1 MHTTIDLFI
10 EMLGG
15 AKGKRMA
22 VSKLAKELEWD
33 ASSIEKI
40 SVMLE
45 KHKIL
50 RLDYPV
56 NPLGDIMVTLLHEEE
71 VEQKKKFKPSST
83 KDKYSLNVDGI
94 VADVHIHFSEEGG
107 SYRYHIDM
115 PQLSPYTRIVIEELK
130 DEIIKYVPI
139 EIEQITDVGRAEKIK
154 QEFHKN
160 ILKILEEYK
169 LPNKERTIIG
179 GILLHE
185 MNGLGDIDMLIADDW
200 LEEIIINAA
209 AIPVGVY
216 HRKHGW
222 LETNIYVRNEES
234 IIDYASSVG
243 RKIGRTIST
252 LNPILDAPML
262 TGDRVN
268 ATLYPVSTRGNT
280 ITIRRF
286 ARNPWTIV
294 NFISPEFNTMSV
306 DMAALL
312 WQAIQYEMN
321 VLIAGGTASGKT
333 TVLNSLVGLAQPFHR
348 IISIE
353 DTREIMLPSYM
364 WNWIPTVTRTPNA
377 EGLGEVS
384 MLELM
389 VTSLRMRPDRIVV
402 GEVRRGKEAEVLFE
416 AMHTGH
422 SVYSTI
428 HADTGLQV
436 LKRLVEPPI
445 SIPASEVHAIN
456 LLVVQHRDRKL
467 NIRRTMEISEVVPGH
482 GGEPDINIIY
492 HWRARKDVFEQIRAP
507 RKYVEELN
515 LHTGLTQTEMEEDLT
530 SKAKILKYMVKRNIS
545 QLDQVGA
552 TMKLYYSDP
561 DYVLKAA
568 EKNLAVGKFLQG

>member
-1 MHTTIDLFI
+1 
-10 EMLGG
+10 
-15 AKGKRMA
+15 
-22 VSKLAKELEWD
+22 
-33 ASSIEKI
+33 
-40 SVMLE
+40 
-45 KHKIL
+45 
-50 RLDYPV
+50 
-56 NPLGDIMVTLLHEEE
+56 
-71 VEQKKKFKPSST
+71 
-83 KDKYSLNVDGI
+83 
-94 VADVHIHFSEEGG
+94 
-107 SYRYHIDM
+107 
-115 PQLSPYTRIVIEELK
+115 
-130 DEIIKYVPI
+130 
-139 EIEQITDVGRAEKIK
+139 
-154 QEFHKN
+154 
-160 ILKILEEYK
+160 
-169 LPNKERTIIG
+169 
-179 GILLHE
+179 
-185 MNGLGDIDMLIADDW
+185 
-200 LEEIIINAA
+200 
-209 AIPVGVY
+209 
-216 HRKHGW
+216 
-222 LETNIYVRNEES
+222 
-234 IIDYASSVG
+234 
-243 RKIGRTIST
+243 
-252 LNPILDAPML
+252 
-262 TGDRVN
+262 
-268 ATLYPVSTRGNT
+268 
-280 ITIRRF
+280 
-286 ARNPWTIV
+286 
-294 NFISPEFNTMSV
+294 
-306 DMAALL
+306 
-312 WQAIQYEMN
+312 
-321 VLIAGGTASGKT
+321 
-333 TVLNSLVGLAQPFHR
+333 
-348 IISIE
+348 
-353 DTREIMLPSYM
+353 
-364 WNWIPTVTRTPNA
+364 
-377 EGLGEVS
+377 